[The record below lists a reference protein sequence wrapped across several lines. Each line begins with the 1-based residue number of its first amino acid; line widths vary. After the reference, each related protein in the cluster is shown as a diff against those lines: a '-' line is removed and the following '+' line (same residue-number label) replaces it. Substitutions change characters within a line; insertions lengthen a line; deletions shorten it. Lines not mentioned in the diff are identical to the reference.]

1 MALASLAAG
10 GLVDGSVFGPTLLAV
25 RGLVGVGSS
34 VCGKWDLVLHSA
46 LAAGVPEARALD
58 AQEQVHAGDVW
69 PEGAAA
75 EYLGGALSCS
85 AATGFFRDMR
95 MQLHVLTEAAE
106 PAPGMLGH
114 SASSCV
120 LIFIRQGS
128 FIAHA
133 SQRMFNS
140 GPGEVPRT
148 CCNGSLMHC
157 SCTNAWHACIGSAVS
172 RMDLLALL
180 GDVLVL

>member
-10 GLVDGSVFGPTLLAV
+10 GLVDGSCVWTHSACSRTSGWSGQQRMWQVGPSAN
-25 RGLVGVGSS
+25 
-34 VCGKWDLVLHSA
+34 SA
-46 LAAGVPEARALD
+46 LAAGVPEVRALD